1 MSFLPRLFKPP
12 AANCR
17 AYSSFFS
24 SKPGGGR
31 YFNSAKPPKPVVP
44 SSRAKVES
52 GNNTSVAPSDGAS
65 SSNAGNG
72 SSKMKVGGAEENPS
86 IPASNPADAA
96 RTTPSLPF
104 ASPSSMASQF
114 HQQVHPTISSQDY
127 KLHQFFSLHRPLL
140 LLSQPPSIIFESA
153 PLDAPLV
160 QPPEELPKTLLPSGQ
175 FASFDDPPESSFET
189 DADAARQLAH
199 ALVMNRVGG
208 IMTWQNTL
216 ARLGL
221 DGESTQSS
229 AVNAKESAQEWFT
242 IYADSTKRKK
252 RKKMKKHKLKKR
264 RRLTRMQ
271 RQNAK

>member
-17 AYSSFFS
+17 SYSSFFS

-44 SSRAKVES
+44 SGRAKVES
-52 GNNTSVAPSDGAS
+52 GNTSVAPSDGAS
-65 SSNAGNG
+65 NSNAGNG

-86 IPASNPADAA
+86 IPASSPADAA
-96 RTTPSLPF
+96 RPTPSLSF
-104 ASPSSMASQF
+104 TSPSTATSPF
-114 HQQVHPTISSQDY
+114 HQHVHPTISSQDF

-140 LLSQPPSIIFESA
+140 LLSQPPSIILESA
-153 PLDAPLV
+153 PHDAPLV
-160 QPPEELPKTLLPSGQ
+160 QSPEELPKTLLQSGQ
-175 FASFDDPPESSFET
+175 FASLDDPPESSFET

-208 IMTWQNTL
+208 IMSWQNTL
-216 ARLGL
+216 ATLGL

-252 RKKMKKHKLKKR
+252 RKKMKKHK
-264 RRLTRMQ
+264 
-271 RQNAK
+271 